1 MQPLC
6 DRIREVLDEEEIVSL
21 ACEMIAIPSYRGL
34 KEQETAVAA
43 FIDGFF
49 RGEGIDS
56 ELIPVKDGRCN
67 VVARLSG
74 SGGGRTLILNSH
86 LDTVPPYDMERPF
99 HPRLEGGRI
108 YGRGAADTKG
118 IIACMIAA
126 MAALKRAGLPL
137 KGDLLFTGVID
148 EEDGSAGTLDLVK
161 KGLGA
166 EGAIVGEPTGLD
178 LCLGQRGLEW
188 LEFTFRGSDTH
199 GGGPAGGAN
208 AIRMAGLFIAKCEAE
223 LVPALKKRA
232 HPLLGSATMN
242 YGFIRGGSQPSTVA
256 GECVLQIDRRL
267 LPGEDRE
274 ASLEEY
280 AALLR
285 SLSAEEPLFDGSMRT
300 MEAGRM
306 EEGYYHTGSLLDPS
320 HPLVQ
325 AAAESSARVLGAA
338 PLQRAFTAWSDAGV
352 LSGYGGIPALIFAPG
367 ELAAAHSAHEFMEIK
382 NLLPAALIYAL
393 TAARFCN

>member
-1 MQPLC
+1 MQQLC
-6 DRIREVLDEEEIVSL
+6 ERMREVLDEEEIISL

-34 KEQETAVAA
+34 KGQETAVAA
-43 FIDGFF
+43 FIDKFF

-56 ELIPVKDGRCN
+56 KLIPVKDGRCN

-99 HPRLEGGRI
+99 HPRLERGRI
-108 YGRGAADTKG
+108 YGRGAGDTKG

-161 KGLGA
+161 RGPGA
-166 EGAIVGEPTGLD
+166 EGAIVGEPTGFD

-208 AIRMAGLFIAKCEAE
+208 AIRMAGLFIAC
-223 LVPALKKRA
+223 
-232 HPLLGSATMN
+232 LLYTS
-242 YGFIRGGSQPSTVA
+242 R
-256 GECVLQIDRRL
+256 CV
-267 LPGEDRE
+267 
-274 ASLEEY
+274 
-280 AALLR
+280 
-285 SLSAEEPLFDGSMRT
+285 
-300 MEAGRM
+300 
-306 EEGYYHTGSLLDPS
+306 
-320 HPLVQ
+320 
-325 AAAESSARVLGAA
+325 
-338 PLQRAFTAWSDAGV
+338 
-352 LSGYGGIPALIFAPG
+352 
-367 ELAAAHSAHEFMEIK
+367 
-382 NLLPAALIYAL
+382 
-393 TAARFCN
+393 

>member
-1 MQPLC
+1 MQQLC
-6 DRIREVLDEEEIVSL
+6 ERMREVLDEEEIISL

-34 KEQETAVAA
+34 KGQETAVAA
-43 FIDGFF
+43 FIDKFF

-56 ELIPVKDGRCN
+56 KLIPVKDGRCN

-99 HPRLEGGRI
+99 HPRLERGRI
-108 YGRGAADTKG
+108 YGRGAVDTKG

-161 KGLGA
+161 RGPGA
-166 EGAIVGEPTGLD
+166 EGAIVGEPTGFD

-208 AIRMAGLFIAKCEAE
+208 AIRMAGLFIAECEAE
-223 LVPALKKRA
+223 LAPALKKRA
-232 HPLLGSATMN
+232 HPLLGSASMN
-242 YGFIRGGSQPSTVA
+242 YGFIGGGSQPSTVA
-256 GECVLQIDRRL
+256 GKCVLQIDRRL
-267 LPGEDRE
+267 LPEEDRD
-274 ASLEEY
+274 AALEEY

-285 SLSAEEPLFDGSMRT
+285 ALSAKEPHFEGSMRT
-300 MEAGRM
+300 VEAGRM
-306 EEGYYHTGSLLDPS
+306 EEGYYHTGSLLDAS

-325 AAAESSARVLGAA
+325 AAAESGAQILGAV
-338 PLQRAFTAWSDAGV
+338 PSRRAFTAWSDAGV
-352 LSGYGGIPALIFAPG
+352 LSSYGGIPSLIFAPG
-367 ELAAAHSAHEFMEIK
+367 DLAAAHSANEYMEIK
-382 NLLPAALIYAL
+382 DLLPAALIYAL
-393 TAARFCN
+393 TAARFCI